1 MLDVYEY
8 NVSQSRMQ
16 LFNEVQYSLFF
27 NYRNDSWYKGTHEE
41 ENCDDFDAEH
51 VESIIAT
58 LEALDAL
65 DLRHG
70 RWTVSIPPIV
80 RLTYPDCKFK
90 RSKALDSDKNLR
102 RMSTGIRLSASG

>member
-27 NYRNDSWYKGTHEE
+27 SYRNDSWYKGTHEE
-41 ENCDDFDAEH
+41 ENRDDFDAEH
-51 VESIIAT
+51 VESVIAT
-58 LEALDAL
+58 LAALDAL

-70 RWTVSIPPIV
+70 R
-80 RLTYPDCKFK
+80 
-90 RSKALDSDKNLR
+90 
-102 RMSTGIRLSASG
+102 